1 MIKFASIMAEN
12 NQDEVSLQMSFMQ
25 HLDAL
30 RWHLVRSAFAIVV
43 LGVTLFCFNNFL
55 FDTVIFGPLK
65 QDFFSYKAFCAIG
78 HKIGAGDVMCMTI
91 KPMQL
96 QTLAASEQF
105 FTHMWI
111 AILGGLILAFPYIIY
126 ELWKFIKPALKNTES
141 APAKLFVIIASILF
155 IIGILFGYFVLFPMS
170 YNFLINYQLSDGNFV
185 HTQNTLDDYISLIST
200 MTLVSGIVFELPIM
214 VYLLSKIGILTP
226 TFMRKYRK
234 YAIVVILIV
243 AAVITPSPDITSQ
256 MVVAIPMYLLYEISI
271 FVSAYVVKKQEIAR

>member
-1 MIKFASIMAEN
+1 MADNTQE
-12 NQDEVSLQMSFMQ
+12 EVSLQMSFMQ

-65 QDFFSYKAFCAIG
+65 QDFFSYRAFCAIG